1 MMNTKPIRRI
11 QALHVVKTI
20 GQLQPPKASTDDTF
34 TKVSVCI
41 QQQELKFAVR
51 AVIEVRLVGIKG
63 SEACALSRTNVERRR
78 STCMKLLLFLD
89 GLIARQDHQT
99 SLTANIS

>member
-1 MMNTKPIRRI
+1 MNTKPIRRI
-11 QALHVVKTI
+11 QALHVVKAI
-20 GQLQPPKASTDDTF
+20 GQLQPPKASTDDAF

-63 SEACALSRTNVERRR
+63 SEGKPRLHDPIQAQR
-78 STCMKLLLFLD
+78 SFPAVILLL
-89 GLIARQDHQT
+89 G
-99 SLTANIS
+99 